1 MIHISFLI
9 FSIFL
14 YGLISSFNIRL
25 FKSPIFKLSPNSIFH
40 HSLILS
46 NYNDSTIYVM
56 DYIPIISANQSLYK
70 NYLKLFIGMR
80 MRGSVRL
87 RNINNIS
94 FYNNDQ
100 ILLLIDDDSQFSNNN
115 TLIDLRDCY
124 MKNFISDILNLSEN
138 NYQLY
143 RENCQTFVK
152 KAMNVYNVRYDEKI
166 NKSK

>member
-1 MIHISFLI
+1 
-9 FSIFL
+9 
-14 YGLISSFNIRL
+14 
-25 FKSPIFKLSPNSIFH
+25 
-40 HSLILS
+40 
-46 NYNDSTIYVM
+46 M

-70 NYLKLFIGMR
+70 TYLKLFIGMR
-80 MRGSVRL
+80 MRGSIRL

-100 ILLLIDDDSQFSNNN
+100 ILLFIDDDAPFSNNN
-115 TLIDLRDCY
+115 TLNDLQSCY
-124 MKNFISDILNLSEN
+124 MKYYINDILNLSEN

-152 KAMNVYNVRYDEKI
+152 EAINIYNVRYDKKI